1 MSARAMRFA
10 VVALGALATVAAA
23 AWLFDWNW
31 LRGPVGTLVQ
41 ERTGREFVI
50 AGDLEVRLGAV
61 PRVRMQAVRFGNP
74 DWAQDPIF
82 VTAREV
88 ELSVDLMSLLRGRT
102 LIPELRLSQ
111 PEVSLERTADGR
123 RNWVLPGD
131 AHTPTPEVR
140 QLSIDDGVIRYRD
153 AVAPADL
160 VFEVSTHDD
169 DAEWPTTIVFSGR
182 YREVTLA
189 GSALAGPVLSLHD
202 SDAAFPMRLEA
213 RFGDTVLEAEGSFGG
228 LAQLASVD
236 AHVKIRGGD
245 WSRLYPVIPLPLP
258 SSPPYRFEGRLRRS
272 GSETAFENFS
282 GRIGGSDLSGSAV
295 HTQGSPRPRLRAEL
309 RSNLLDLKDLG
320 PLIGARVRRPPGA
333 QVAMVRDGGAR
344 VLPSDPFELGRLQAI
359 DADVA
364 LQAQRIRR
372 PDALPL
378 DDFAARL
385 RLDGGVLRLEPL
397 DFGIAGGKLTAAVTL
412 DARQDPMRTHATLW
426 LRHARLAQLFPT
438 VRLMQDSTGLVG
450 ARLRLAGR
458 GNSVAAMLAS
468 ASGDLGVA
476 MAGGDV
482 SNLLIEYAGLDG
494 GEALRFLVGGDR
506 KTAIRC
512 AVGLFKVQ
520 DGVAMSRT
528 LVFDTEDTNIGGA
541 GRLDFRDETLDVTL
555 RPQPKDRSILSVRS
569 PLRLRGTFAQ
579 PSVAIERGPLA
590 ARAGAAV
597 LLGLV
602 NPLAALAATIETGPG
617 TDSDCETLL
626 ASVEPVRRAAGART
640 AAAR

>member
-1 MSARAMRFA
+1 MSARTIRLA
-10 VVALGALATVAAA
+10 VAAVGALATVAAA

-31 LRGPVGTLVQ
+31 LRGPIGSLVQ

-74 DWAQDPIF
+74 DWAQDPLF

-88 ELSVDLMSLLRGRT
+88 ELSFDLRSLFRGRT

-111 PEVSLERTADGR
+111 PVMSLERTADGR
-123 RNWVLPGD
+123 RNWVLAGD
-131 AHTPTPEVR
+131 AQTPSPEIR

-153 AVAPADL
+153 GGVPADL

-169 DAEWPTTIVFSGR
+169 GAEWPTTIAFSGR
-182 YREVTLA
+182 YRNVALA
-189 GSALAGPVLSLHD
+189 GGALAGPVLSLHE
-202 SDAAFPMRLEA
+202 SGAAFPMRVQV
-213 RFGDTVLEAEGSFGG
+213 RFGDTVLEADGSVSG

-236 AHVKIRGGD
+236 AHLRVRGSD

-272 GSETAFENFS
+272 GDETVFENFS
-282 GRIGGSDLSGSAV
+282 GRIGGSDIAGTAV
-295 HTQGSPRPRLRAEL
+295 HAHASPRPKLKAEL
-309 RSNLLDLKDLG
+309 RSKLLDLKDLG
-320 PLIGARVRRPPGA
+320 PVIGARVRQPPGDA
-333 QVAMVRDGGAR
+333 ALKVREGGAR
-344 VLPSDPFELGRLQAI
+344 ILPADPFELGRLQAI
-359 DADVA
+359 DADVV
-364 LQAQRIRR
+364 LRAQRIRR

-397 DFGIAGGKLTAAVTL
+397 EFGIAGGQLTAAVTL

-438 VRLMQDSTGLVG
+438 VKLMRDSTGLVG
-450 ARLRLAGR
+450 ARLRLSGR

-520 DGVAMSRT
+520 DGVAISRT

-541 GRLDFRDETLDVTL
+541 GRLDFRDETLDLTL

-569 PLRLRGTFAQ
+569 PVRLRGTFAQ
-579 PSVAIERGPLA
+579 PSVAVERGPLA
-590 ARAGAAV
+590 MRAGAAV

-602 NPLAALAATIETGPG
+602 NPLVALAATIETGPG

-626 ASVEPVRRAAGART
+626 ASVEPVRRAAGGRT